1 MALLVRA
8 AVLAALAA
16 LLAACGGQTA
26 SDPGPDGAGTD
37 TGSGMTMGDPNA
49 VPADQ
54 APGAEVISG
63 RFRLLDTAPE
73 GYQEAAGTAELARH
87 DGGTTVTIELRG
99 LKPNAKLISHVHRG
113 RCSDGG
119 GAHYKF
125 DPAGSDMPPNEIH
138 LAFTS
143 TPEGTGFMTA
153 ENDQTVGPDARSVVV
168 HPREFTD
175 NRVACA
181 PLS

>member
-1 MALLVRA
+1 MVLLVRA
-8 AVLAALAA
+8 AVLVALAA
-16 LLAACGGQTA
+16 LLAACGGRA
-26 SDPGPDGAGTD
+26 ANDPGYDGVRTD
-37 TGSGMTMGDPNA
+37 KGGGMSMGDPNA
-49 VPADQ
+49 VAADQ
-54 APGAEVISG
+54 VPGAEVVSG
-63 RFRLLDTAPE
+63 RFRLLNTAPE
-73 GYQEAAGTAELARH
+73 GYQDVTGTAELARH
-87 DGGTTVTIELRG
+87 DGGTTVTIELSG
-99 LKPNAKLISHVHRG
+99 LKPNAKLMSHVHQG
-113 RCSDGG
+113 RCSESG

-153 ENDQTVGPDARSVVV
+153 ENDQTAGAKARSVVV

-175 NRVACA
+175 NRIACA